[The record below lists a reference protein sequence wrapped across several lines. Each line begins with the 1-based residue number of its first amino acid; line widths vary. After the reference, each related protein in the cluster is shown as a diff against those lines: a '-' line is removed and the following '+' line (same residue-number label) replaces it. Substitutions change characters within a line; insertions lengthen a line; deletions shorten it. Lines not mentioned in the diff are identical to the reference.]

1 MTRDPTARVLA
12 LREALLAPR
21 PGPSKQAAAF
31 AAGALL
37 GADGDPDALARAT
50 AETRAA
56 LNAGLRR
63 VHAPGGEQ
71 EWVYA
76 AILTASGVRA
86 EDYLSLREAL
96 HEARPRGGAGRLHAR
111 GTLAALV
118 LATGDRDGPASLIRR
133 FYRLKDELRD
143 PWWRRDLSEEDAL
156 LAGHAATGHEPREAQ
171 SARERA
177 EAAMAD
183 ARGWSS
189 HRKPGARLAALLGA
203 DPGETAARNDRL
215 HARRRTRWKLRMSV
229 GDDLIPRLAAQG
241 FKPDDLDRMLELMD
255 ALKAGGI
262 NIGMGGQARLAAMIV
277 SGGRPVGPGEAAAAF
292 AAVQAA
298 QTAVMVASMAAV
310 SAAATSSAG
319 R

>member
-1 MTRDPTARVLA
+1 MTTETTARYLA
-12 LREALLAPR
+12 LRDALLELR
-21 PGPSKQAAAF
+21 PKPSKQAAAF
-31 AAGALL
+31 TAGALL
-37 GADGDPDALARAT
+37 SAEGEPDAVVRRT

-56 LNAGLRR
+56 LNAGLKK

-96 HEARPRGGAGRLHAR
+96 HEARPKGGAGRLHAR

-118 LATGDRDGPASLIRR
+118 LATGDQDGPASLIRR
-133 FYRLKDELRD
+133 FYRLKDDLRD
-143 PWWRRDLSEEDAL
+143 SWWRRDLTEEDAL
-156 LAGHAATGHEPREAQ
+156 LAGHAAAGHELREAR

-189 HRKPGARLAALLGA
+189 HRKAGARLAALLGA

-215 HARRRTRWKLRMSV
+215 YARRKTRWKLRMSV
-229 GDDLIPRLAAQG
+229 GEDLIPRLAAQG
-241 FKPDDLDRMLELMD
+241 FEPDDLGRMLELMD

-262 NIGMGGQARLAAMIV
+262 NIGMGGQARLAALIV
-277 SGGRPVGPGEAAAAF
+277 SGGRPAGPGEAVAAF

-298 QTAVMVASMAAV
+298 QTAAMIATMAAV
-310 SAAATSSAG
+310 SAATSVTVT

>member
-1 MTRDPTARVLA
+1 MTTDPTARLLA
-12 LREALLAPR
+12 LREALLTPR
-21 PGPSKQAAAF
+21 PRPSRQAAAF

-37 GADGDPDALARAT
+37 GADGDPDALARRT
-50 AETRAA
+50 ADTRAV
-56 LNAGLRR
+56 LNAGLKR

-71 EWVYA
+71 EWVHA
-76 AILTASGVRA
+76 AILTASGVRG
-86 EDYLSLREAL
+86 EDYLSLCEAL

-118 LATGDRDGPASLIRR
+118 LVTGDRDGPASLIRR
-133 FYRLKDELRD
+133 FYRLKDDLRD

-156 LAGHAATGHEPREAQ
+156 LAGHAAAGHEPREVQ
-171 SARERA
+171 TARERA

-189 HRKPGARLAALLGA
+189 HRRAGARLTALLGA
-203 DPGETAARNDRL
+203 DPGDTAARNDRL
-215 HARRRTRWKLRMSV
+215 YARRKTRWKLRMAI

-241 FKPDDLDRMLELMD
+241 FEPDDLGRMIELMD
-255 ALKAGGI
+255 ELKAGGV
-262 NIGMGGQARLAAMIV
+262 NIGMGGQSRLAAMIV
-277 SGGRPVGPGEAAAAF
+277 ADGRPAGPGEAAAAL

-298 QTAVMVASMAAV
+298 QTATMVATMAAV
-310 SAAATSSAG
+310 SAATSATVT